1 MGKSISVEPQQLRN
15 ASTKIDEY
23 AETFEEIYKNLLQQ
37 AGTMGEA
44 WQGDDNLAYVEK
56 INNLTTKLN
65 QMVEKLRSASDTLT
79 SQAQNYEDRRT
90 DNINQVANL
99 SE

>member
-1 MGKSISVEPQQLRN
+1 MGKSITVEPQQLKD
-15 ASTKIDEY
+15 AATKINEY
-23 AETFEEIYKNLLQQ
+23 ADSFEQIYKSLLQQ

-56 INNLTTKLN
+56 INNLSTKLN
-65 QMVEKLRSASDTLT
+65 QMVEKLRSSSDTLN
-79 SQAQNYEDRRT
+79 SQAQNYDDRRSN
-90 DNINQVANL
+90 NISQVANL